1 MTTADY
7 VINLCHTSFKM
18 EILHDVLPYL
28 LLNSTNLS
36 REQKQLVRAPL
47 AKWTII

>member
-28 LLNSTNLS
+28 LL